1 MIIPLTQ
8 LGGMSKV
15 CAFCGQPIGAKQL
28 VQCKKCVGLLHA
40 YYCSQKCLKADS
52 SRHKDECANARGDNE
67 DEVREFAKKESKVS
81 DTAALYKVGDNPA
94 KQFEVRRE
102 LPAVGAPA
110 RRRSVLNGLNGSSH
124 KTRGEKR
131 AAAADYY
138 PMSDWKRRFV
148 AGSKVPCKPWA
159 CFGSATSLVVTWQ
172 APTSNTRFTKHNYLL
187 QWRDHPDP
195 HNESESE
202 IIGKPGAWQDCAEPH
217 TGDVPSHL
225 VTELKTGTWVQFR
238 VRVKSSSQP
247 ADNDFS
253 EPSDPWRVGY
263 ADFSPVKAP
272 PGGLPPSS
280 FSSAELEFFMTLNH
294 PMLVQDYIDT
304 IPMNHEVEDE
314 TCLSALDTLRQNNGH
329 CIECV
334 MLGAYILSL
343 HGYAPYLMDMRADS
357 EIDDD
362 HIVVP
367 FKINGHWGCLSKS
380 NHASLRYRNPVYK
393 TIRELM
399 MSYFDD
405 YMNGKGV
412 RSLRSY
418 SQPANL
424 AVVFGPDWA
433 TRRGDVF
440 TIGEFVDCQKH
451 YPLLEGIDL
460 KDIRPA
466 DEMMLATTVSQREW
480 QCPDNFDEEAAR
492 RNENK

>member
-1 MIIPLTQ
+1 
-8 LGGMSKV
+8 
-15 CAFCGQPIGAKQL
+15 
-28 VQCKKCVGLLHA
+28 
-40 YYCSQKCLKADS
+40 
-52 SRHKDECANARGDNE
+52 
-67 DEVREFAKKESKVS
+67 
-81 DTAALYKVGDNPA
+81 
-94 KQFEVRRE
+94 
-102 LPAVGAPA
+102 
-110 RRRSVLNGLNGSSH
+110 
-124 KTRGEKR
+124 
-131 AAAADYY
+131 
-138 PMSDWKRRFV
+138 
-148 AGSKVPCKPWA
+148 
-159 CFGSATSLVVTWQ
+159 
-172 APTSNTRFTKHNYLL
+172 
-187 QWRDHPDP
+187 
-195 HNESESE
+195 
-202 IIGKPGAWQDCAEPH
+202 
-217 TGDVPSHL
+217 
-225 VTELKTGTWVQFR
+225 
-238 VRVKSSSQP
+238 
-247 ADNDFS
+247 
-253 EPSDPWRVGY
+253 
-263 ADFSPVKAP
+263 
-272 PGGLPPSS
+272 
-280 FSSAELEFFMTLNH
+280 MTLNH

-418 SQPANL
+418 SQPAHL